1 MAATFPYTHYACPC
15 SNLTTLAPSA
25 ISVKRASVI
34 PTDTPEDSTFDPHD
48 PRANYSLSPL
58 DRLLFCDECE
68 EIRCQRCYGEEII
81 HWYCPTCLFEVPSS
95 GVRSDGNRRSRSGEE
110 VEESF
115 ILQCHYCDW
124 SSLDIGVHLSKPRK
138 ITEQLAKQRKSR
150 VSSKPPAGGAQLFSQ
165 DETFANLTTFYKEQ
179 LSETGDPQNPYS
191 NSPYSSPNN
200 LARIMSL
207 YGGLSVNALKKT
219 REKPQPMREARGEKE
234 GMLTCSLDNKAAD
247 DTLLQSMQDLEW
259 ANTTTTEQRHSAPA
273 NNVARLVDELWPVA
287 THLRT
292 RKCRRC
298 RFCPQYLSYPDPKL
312 KVSNIRYKIRV
323 LALNHIPRLSIRSL
337 QASYPLSNPAF
348 CIHAADLQQPQPV
361 LQSHITR
368 QYILTIRNPIL
379 EPIRI
384 TLATPTTTPGRVTSR
399 VTILCPSFTVG
410 AAGDVWDEA
419 LSSSTT
425 SMATIPPGNGG
436 RQAAMESLTG
446 RGADESLDR
455 QPEAGKVWERTK
467 NSTSVVLEIVPGALK
482 TVPGIM
488 PKSQKELEEEE
499 WEEGDDVLEIPIYVR
514 AEWEVT
520 EEHDDAGDR
529 KGGKRSVEADGN
541 VKKEL
546 AFWCVLG
553 VGRIGEGG

>member
-15 SNLTTLAPSA
+15 SNLTSPASTSVSA
-25 ISVKRASVI
+25 KRASLI
-34 PTDTPEDSTFDPHD
+34 PVDAPEDSTFNPHD

-68 EIRCQRCYGEEII
+68 EVRCQRCYGEEII

-95 GVRSDGNRRSRSGEE
+95 GVRSDGNRRSSSGEE
-110 VEESF
+110 VEETY

-124 SSLDIGVHLSKPRK
+124 SSLDIGVHFSKPTK

-150 VSSKPPAGGAQLFSQ
+150 VSSRLPAAGAQPLSH
-165 DETFANLTTFYKEQ
+165 DETFANLATFYKEQ
-179 LSETGDPQNPYS
+179 LSESGDPQNPYS

-219 REKPQPMREARGEKE
+219 REKPQPMREARGDKE
-234 GMLTCSLDNKAAD
+234 GMLMCSFEDKAAD
-247 DTLLQSMQDLEW
+247 DALLQSMQDLDW
-259 ANTTTTEQRHSAPA
+259 ANTTTAEQRLSAPA
-273 NNVARLVDELWPVA
+273 NNDARLMDALWPVA

-312 KVSNIRYKIRV
+312 KVGNLRYKIRV
-323 LALNHIPRLSIRSL
+323 LAFNHIPRLTIRSL
-337 QASYPLSNPAF
+337 HASYPLPNPAF
-348 CIHAADLQQPQPV
+348 CLHAADLQQRQPDV
-361 LQSHITR
+361 QPHITR

-384 TLATPTTTPGRVTSR
+384 TLATPTTTPGRVASR

-410 AAGDVWDEA
+410 PAGDVWDEA
-419 LSSSTT
+419 LSPSTT
-425 SMATIPPGNGG
+425 SMATIPSGNGG

-482 TVPGIM
+482 SLPGIA
-488 PKSQKELEEEE
+488 PKSEKELELDEL
-499 WEEGDDVLEIPIYVR
+499 EEGDDVLEVPIYVR
-514 AEWEVT
+514 AEWEVS

-529 KGGKRSVEADGN
+529 KGGKRIVEADGN
-541 VKKEL
+541 VKKEM

-553 VGRIGEGG
+553 VGRILERG